1 MKHKSSL
8 FGEFFKTKRIEKGLT
23 LREFCRKYGYNPGN
37 MSKIERG
44 ILNPPSSQ
52 EKLEKY
58 ASYLGIKKGTDDYLE
73 FFDRAAACKGELPK
87 EIMEDSEVVK
97 KLPIIFRT
105 MRGKKV
111 TSELLDDLVNKI
123 KRA

>member
-1 MKHKSSL
+1 MKPKSSL
-8 FGEFFKTKRIEKGLT
+8 FGEFFKAKRIEKGLT
-23 LREFCRKYGYNPGN
+23 LREFCRKHYLNPGN

-73 FFDRAAACKGELPK
+73 FFDRAAASKGELPR
-87 EIMEDSEVVK
+87 EIMDDSEIVK

-105 MRGKKV
+105 IHGKKV

-123 KRA
+123 KSA